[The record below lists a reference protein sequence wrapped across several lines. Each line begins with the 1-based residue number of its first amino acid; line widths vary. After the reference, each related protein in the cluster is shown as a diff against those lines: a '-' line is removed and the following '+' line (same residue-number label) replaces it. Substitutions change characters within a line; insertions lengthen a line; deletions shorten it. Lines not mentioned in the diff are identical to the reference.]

1 MEKKNINKWLYWLL
15 FAIAVIVFYK
25 LIDNFGEITGWIK
38 KLLGILT
45 PFGAGILIAYI
56 FYVPCR
62 KFESIY
68 SKVKKIKF
76 INKKARPLSILT
88 VYVIVIVLIGI
99 LMNFIM
105 PPIIQSVIDLTN
117 NLSGYYDKA
126 IEQVNELPDDSFWK
140 TEVISKAIDELNNI
154 DVKQIINV
162 EALTQYAQGAINFA
176 SGIFDAFVAFVVSI
190 YILNSR
196 SSILKFFRKFAGAV
210 FNKKIYLN
218 IHKYFNRSNEI
229 FFHFLSSQILDA
241 IVVGVITS
249 IAMSI
254 MGVKYAVLLGFMI
267 GLFNLIPYVG
277 AIIAVTIAG
286 LITLLTGG
294 LSQAIWM
301 LVVIII
307 LQQIDANIINPKIV
321 GNSLEISP
329 ILVILAV
336 TVGGAYFGLIGMFLA
351 VPVIAIIKVLIE
363 DFIDYKERKKKTKQ
377 EEIKE

>member
-45 PFGAGILIAYI
+45 PYGAGILIAYI

-154 DVKQIINV
+154 D
-162 EALTQYAQGAINFA
+162 
-176 SGIFDAFVAFVVSI
+176 
-190 YILNSR
+190 
-196 SSILKFFRKFAGAV
+196 LK
-210 FNKKIYLN
+210 
-218 IHKYFNRSNEI
+218 
-229 FFHFLSSQILDA
+229 
-241 IVVGVITS
+241 
-249 IAMSI
+249 
-254 MGVKYAVLLGFMI
+254 
-267 GLFNLIPYVG
+267 
-277 AIIAVTIAG
+277 
-286 LITLLTGG
+286 
-294 LSQAIWM
+294 
-301 LVVIII
+301 
-307 LQQIDANIINPKIV
+307 
-321 GNSLEISP
+321 
-329 ILVILAV
+329 
-336 TVGGAYFGLIGMFLA
+336 
-351 VPVIAIIKVLIE
+351 
-363 DFIDYKERKKKTKQ
+363 
-377 EEIKE
+377 